1 MFESDNSFL
10 ARKFPPKAID
20 KNEFIDITESFQKPT
35 CRMHIV
41 YPTYY
46 LPSYNLAKWLTENR
60 PYYDV
65 IKEKSFEDLEL
76 YIRYLI
82 NHG

>member
-1 MFESDNSFL
+1 
-10 ARKFPPKAID
+10 
-20 KNEFIDITESFQKPT
+20 
-35 CRMHIV
+35 MHIV